1 MLSEQV
7 TWRWP
12 CSLFLL
18 TCQLR
23 IPGVSNVKQ
32 SSSEERCPLVAIEPL
47 SIGKNK
53 LISIYAFHLTFNI
66 QGLKGMAAAKYE
78 MHMRKGSYSESHW
91 CRLCCSN
98 TPYPVVPRHSGRMT
112 ARGKY
117 QLKVGKNTAQHWAQG
132 CIVPSTIFFT
142 HIELGTWGPGELCHQ
157 FPFCPTFIHHI
168 HEQVTPLC
176 QSLMQK
182 LKT

>member
-1 MLSEQV
+1 MLRP
-7 TWRWP
+7 WRWP
-12 CSLFLL
+12 CSLLLL
-18 TCQLR
+18 TGQLR

-53 LISIYAFHLTFNI
+53 LICIYAFHLTFNI

-78 MHMRKGSYSESHW
+78 MHMRKDSYSESHW

-98 TPYPVVPRHSGRMT
+98 TPYPVAPRHSGRMT

-132 CIVPSTIFFT
+132 CTVPIFFT
-142 HIELGTWGPGELCHQ
+142 HIELGTWGPGELCHR